1 LALLVEA
8 DRLGFHEAWIG
19 EHLTE
24 RWENAPCPDL
34 LIAKASAL
42 TQQITLATGITLLPI
57 HNPVELAH
65 RIAML
70 DHLTRGRF
78 YWGIGHRAIP
88 TDLALFGL
96 DPKQGEAVREQAAEV
111 LDIVLQI
118 WTNDGKFSYHGKY
131 FHIDAPELDAV
142 LERGLH
148 MKPYQQPHP
157 PIGVA
162 ATSIASSSIRVAGT
176 KGWIPMSSS
185 NLAPRYLGQH
195 WTAVE
200 EAAAQ
205 AGRTA
210 DRRQWRIGRDVFVA
224 QTPKE
229 TRARARAVWAATIR
243 STSVPTASGRG

>member
-1 LALLVEA
+1 MQFGLFMMPLHPPYRSYADSYDRDLALLVEA

-42 TQQITLATGITLLPI
+42 TQQIILATGITLLPI

-111 LDIVLQI
+111 LDIVLQLWARALVPFDVRHARTI
-118 WTNDGKFSYHGKY
+118 L
-131 FHIDAPELDAV
+131 LDD
-142 LERGLH
+142 
-148 MKPYQQPHP
+148 
-157 PIGVA
+157 
-162 ATSIASSSIRVAGT
+162 
-176 KGWIPMSSS
+176 
-185 NLAPRYLGQH
+185 
-195 WTAVE
+195 TAVE
-200 EAAAQ
+200 NHAPPQ
-205 AGRTA
+205 RY
-210 DRRQWRIGRDVFVA
+210 
-224 QTPKE
+224 
-229 TRARARAVWAATIR
+229 
-243 STSVPTASGRG
+243 